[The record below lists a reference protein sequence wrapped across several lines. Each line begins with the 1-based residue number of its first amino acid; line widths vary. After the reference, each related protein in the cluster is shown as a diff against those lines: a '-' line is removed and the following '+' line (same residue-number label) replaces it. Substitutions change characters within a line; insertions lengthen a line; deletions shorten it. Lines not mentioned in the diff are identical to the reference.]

1 MEANNSLTFGDLP
14 TRDTCIKLMKV
25 SFASPQKN
33 LAVYKFCTKVFELE
47 AFIESE
53 RAKLIEKFGDPTE
66 KPGEFFIPKHAVG
79 DYHQAITELFKMPI
93 GEDVPQLGLTEDD
106 FADERC
112 KYSDDKA
119 YWLNAGEISAL
130 LKF

>member
-25 SFASPQKN
+25 SFASLQKN

-79 DYHQAITELFKMPI
+79 DYQEALTELFKMPI
-93 GEDVPQLGLTEDD
+93 GEDIPKLGLEEDD

-112 KYSDDKA
+112 KYPSDKT
-119 YWLNAGEISAL
+119 YWLNAGEISTL
-130 LKF
+130 FRF

>member
-1 MEANNSLTFGDLP
+1 METNNSLTFGDLP

-66 KPGEFFIPKHAVG
+66 NPGEFFIPKHAVG
-79 DYHQAITELFKMPI
+79 DYQQALTELFKMPI
-93 GEDVPQLGLTEDD
+93 GEDVPQLGLTDDD

-112 KYSDDKA
+112 KYSDDKT
-119 YWLNAGEISAL
+119 YWLNAGEILTL